1 MLIKSKD
8 PGKFEYAVTPQ
19 ILSGF
24 KTQVIDLLQKRHR
37 DLYLI
42 DVFALSGTSLCGETE
57 VLLAEAKSVN
67 MLFPVIDG
75 DRLVAVSDRG
85 APVGYMPS
93 PPILVRAVKAN
104 RDVFMYVEYSDG
116 TDGIPQIIVSLWTK

>member
-1 MLIKSKD
+1 MLIKTKD
-8 PGKFEYAVTPQ
+8 SGESEYVVTPQ

-24 KTQVIDLLQKRHR
+24 KTQVIEMLQKRHR
-37 DLYLI
+37 DFYLI
-42 DVFALSGTSLCGETE
+42 DVFELSGTSLCGETE
-57 VLLAEAKSVN
+57 VLLAESKRGN

-75 DRLVAVSDRG
+75 DRLIAVSDRG
-85 APVGYMPS
+85 VPVGYMPS

-116 TDGIPQIIVSLWTK
+116 TDGIPQIIVSLWTR